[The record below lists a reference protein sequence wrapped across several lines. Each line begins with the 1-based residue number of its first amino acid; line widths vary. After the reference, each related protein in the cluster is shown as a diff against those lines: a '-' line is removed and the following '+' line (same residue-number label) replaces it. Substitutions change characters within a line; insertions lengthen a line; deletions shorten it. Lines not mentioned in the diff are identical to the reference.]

1 MELFRKGKI
10 HMIAKFCLTDL
21 VICSHSR
28 ERKIPSDTGINTE
41 IHIKQDFEDIILR
54 LFFLFNKENICC
66 DPH

>member
-1 MELFRKGKI
+1 MIGKFRR
-10 HMIAKFCLTDL
+10 TDL

-28 ERKIPSDTGINTE
+28 EGKILSDMGINTE
-41 IHIKQDFEDIILR
+41 IQIKQDFEDIILR